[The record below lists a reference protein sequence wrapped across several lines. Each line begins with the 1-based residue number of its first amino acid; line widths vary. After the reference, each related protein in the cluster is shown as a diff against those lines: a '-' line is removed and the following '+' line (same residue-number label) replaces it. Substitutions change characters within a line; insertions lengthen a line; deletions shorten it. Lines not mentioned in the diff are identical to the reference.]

1 MAIARPNAAK
11 AAAETA
17 APATKPA
24 ATKPAAPKPAATKP
38 APPPVEDVEVA
49 DPELALQDHSMDVPD
64 EDAPPVS
71 PIATTPP
78 RAATAVATREPR
90 EDDEYDDLESEVGFG
105 SYEIM
110 KLDKHE
116 YICGEHTFD
125 GRTGVQ
131 VIIHG
136 SKRKFLHKPRKGT
149 GDDDDMPLA
158 YSYDNERATDGRPL
172 EEHYKEWQEAG
183 HMEPGAK
190 AFVSRYRECGAQI
203 VMPGHPLDG
212 DMVLLNVAPAS
223 VTRLAGYS
231 QKIKLKTHPKT
242 GKPLALRD
250 VVTLLT
256 LGKKVQPKGT
266 SKTFFP
272 WEFKLVG
279 LTGE

>member
-1 MAIARPNAAK
+1 MAIARPTAAK

-24 ATKPAAPKPAATKP
+24 AAKP
-38 APPPVEDVEVA
+38 APKVKENPPPPPVDEQEVA
-49 DPELALQDHSMDVPD
+49 DPELDLQDHSMDVPD
-64 EDAPPVS
+64 EGTPPVA
-71 PIATTPP
+71 PIATVPP
-78 RAATAVATREPR
+78 RSANAVVPR
-90 EDDEYDDLESEVGFG
+90 APKEDDEFDDLESEVGFG

-125 GRTGVQ
+125 GRDGVK

-172 EEHYKEWQEAG
+172 EEHYAEWREAG

-190 AFVSRYRECGAQI
+190 AFVSRYRECGAEI
-203 VMPGHPLDG
+203 CMPGHPLDG

-223 VTRLAGYS
+223 VTRLAGYA
-231 QKIKLKTHPKT
+231 QKIKLKGYK
-242 GKPLALRD
+242 LSD

-279 LTGE
+279 RAGE